1 MPLFKNLRSR
11 SRASFRST
19 SRSTE
24 KSNGAQSNGDVT
36 SGKSSST
43 LDSASYSSVT
53 PPSSIKPNLS
63 TQNLP
68 SLNGSNGSSTGT
80 NSPLPVPQQRP
91 PPVATP
97 SQRNSYFGGSSPSI
111 NGAARSSPAPS
122 SPYAPRI
129 ISISENAWVHQKVLL
144 IYGQVGDPRQ
154 HPLDGSITINHHQ
167 DSFPPVSWPVTSSHF
182 KALVHLVPGPNRLR
196 LDFVSSKSSSANLHH
211 STHSSWININH
222 LPLSNSP
229 PLHLVALLGK
239 DSDGTFDAVPE
250 RKQREGN
257 DLDAAIRKYRM
268 AAYLWQAFTGEQ
280 MFRNNLGRRC
290 FRFEEEWQPGTTSQ
304 RDTASGLMRNEAKIH
319 IIRSEKTVAELRDLQ
334 LAQQYGPATRKD
346 ELFRIAQDAVLNH
359 LGLKPGQ
366 KQYVSVLLLD
376 THWDTESQIIT
387 GHAALGSSHGEL
399 KMAIFGS
406 HNLQSYPS
414 SLEGVVDAFS
424 DCTRTNTDYVAN
436 DCGEAGSSWEA
447 ANIGIG
453 AHLHEVGHLFGCPHQ
468 ESGIMLRDYVRLNR
482 SFVTREPF
490 STRTKTQGINPCLP
504 QDECAWHRLDAL
516 RFRFHPCFR
525 LPNDPP
531 MSSDDSVQ
539 VWPVE
544 NGKIL
549 LTATTGIAFIELYA
563 AGDEVCRHFIE
574 YINSESTSNG
584 LPKQVTVTESEL
596 RQRVFGSEKEKK
608 KQIKMSIFS
617 GALGSFTVDSVS
629 NLKSKN
635 SQVKLP
641 KGVGYRGC
649 KLGLSQ
655 QAESQPEQLLL
666 DCAFQFTKLL
676 TSIRIYHDTKVNG
689 LEFFY
694 EDATS
699 QLFGKREGKSD
710 DFVLDTRRGEILLGF
725 YVRAGHWID
734 AIEVLTSLGRK
745 SGVFGNASGGSGYGV
760 FSFLDTAFTDQ
771 IVRYNLIPPLG
782 YKVAGVSGSCG
793 AWVDGFSL
801 IIMH

>member
-1 MPLFKNLRSR
+1 MPLFKNLRRR
-11 SRASFRST
+11 SRNNLRSP

-24 KSNGAQSNGDVT
+24 NGTQPNGEMI

-53 PPSSIKPNLS
+53 PPSSIKPDLS
-63 TQNLP
+63 THNLP
-68 SLNGSNGSSTGT
+68 SLNGSNGSTNGT
-80 NSPLPVPQQRP
+80 SSPHPVPQQRP
-91 PPVATP
+91 PVRSI
-97 SQRNSYFGGSSPSI
+97 SQRNSYFGGASPSM
-111 NGAARSSPAPS
+111 NGATRSPPPS
-122 SPYAPRI
+122 SPYAPRV
-129 ISISENAWVHQKVLL
+129 ISISENSWVHHKVLL

-154 HPLDGSITINHHQ
+154 HPLDGTIIVNHHQ
-167 DSFPPVSWPVTSSHF
+167 DSFPPVPWPVTSSHF
-182 KALVHLVPGPNRLR
+182 KALVYLAPGPNRLR
-196 LDFVSSKSSSANLHH
+196 LDFVPSRSSSANLHH
-211 STHSSWININH
+211 STHSTWINVNY

-229 PLHLVALLGK
+229 PLHLVVLLGQ
-239 DSDGTFDAVPE
+239 DSDGTFDATPE

-304 RDTASGLMRNEAKIH
+304 RDAASGLMRNEAKIH
-319 IIRSEKTVAELRDLQ
+319 VVRTDKTVAELRDLQ
-334 LAQQYGPATRKD
+334 IAQQYGPANRKD
-346 ELFRIAQDAVLNH
+346 DLFQIAQEAVKNH
-359 LGLKPGQ
+359 LPLKPGQ

-376 THWDTESQIIT
+376 SHWDTESQTIT

-406 HNLQSYPS
+406 HNLQSYPA
-414 SLEGVVDAFS
+414 SLEEVVDAFT

-436 DCGEAGSSWEA
+436 DCGEAGSSWES

-482 SFVTREPF
+482 SFLTREPF
-490 STRTKTQGINPCLP
+490 STRTKTQGLYPCLP
-504 QDECAWHRLDAL
+504 QDECAWHRLDVL

-544 NGKIL
+544 NGKIV

-563 AGDEVCRHFIE
+563 EGDQVCHHFLE
-574 YINSESTSNG
+574 YINTESSNNG

-596 RQRVFGSEKEKK
+596 RQRVFGTDKEKK
-608 KQIKMSIFS
+608 KQIKMCIFS
-617 GALGSFTVDSVS
+617 GALGSFMIDSVAS
-629 NLKSKN
+629 LKSKN

-649 KLGLSQ
+649 KLGLSKS
-655 QAESQPEQLLL
+655 AESQPEQLVL
-666 DCAFQFTKLL
+666 DCVKSTKLL
-676 TSIRIYHDTKVNG
+676 TCVRIYHDNKVNG

-699 QLFGKREGKSD
+699 QLFGKRDGSPDE
-710 DFVLDTRRGEILLGF
+710 FALDTRRGEILLGF

-734 AIEVLTSLGRK
+734 AIEILTSLGRK
-745 SGVFGNASGGSGYGV
+745 SGVFGNANGGSG
-760 FSFLDTAFTDQ
+760 
-771 IVRYNLIPPLG
+771 YNLIPPLG
-782 YKVAGVSGSCG
+782 YKIAGISGTCG
-793 AWVDGFSL
+793 AWVDGLSL